1 MKRNKTM
8 KALVNR
14 IAIALCAA
22 AFVGSVFAID
32 DLPAPNAAGKIVLDT
47 PSGEYAATADV
58 VCTQVVFSANNISVD
73 LSADGGK
80 TISIPSTVTSD
91 GFAFSE
97 RHFTASVL
105 DGIWDFGGSA
115 NLKVG
120 SSHHDHAVTFSGTKV
135 RNVNSVIIGDTWK
148 RCKLTLE
155 DGAELGVGVMRIANG
170 SNAGQCTFEI
180 LGGSTAS
187 VVGNFIIEDG
197 TSVGAGGNLLSI
209 AGTGSSLSAPNASVV
224 LGRGCSNDRM
234 SVTDKGSAALQSL
247 TAGGVLNGTVAKN
260 TVLSV
265 DDATL
270 TTTGNLTIG
279 SGGSFGNRAEFT
291 NATLSVK
298 SIVVGSG
305 ANSTNNTLV
314 LAGSTTLTQTTPGD
328 DPFFFGSAG
337 GNEVV
342 MTDWFQYALTGDD
355 LMKVSSNNVVR
366 IRNGAKVTKSTIC
379 YLGTRDAS
387 SHDNTYSVEAGGT
400 SVLYRVNF
408 GGARNRIVVN
418 DGVFELTRASTGA
431 LALGCDTT
439 DTAANPTAGCELVLR
454 GTKPQY
460 KTTGETVVY
469 GDGRGALRFELPAA
483 ALETV
488 PMDCGTLTVQEGA
501 AIHVKCG
508 DYLSYIGD
516 ERGRVVL
523 ACASTAAKLT
533 VPQTVIDA
541 TNAELP
547 ERCKLAIDGKDLVLT
562 IRGNKGFVLT
572 YR

>member
-1 MKRNKTM
+1 M
-8 KALVNR
+8 KALENR

-22 AFVGSVFAID
+22 VFVGSVFAID
-32 DLPAPNAAGKIVLDT
+32 IPAPDADGKIVLNT
-47 PSGEYAATADV
+47 ESGKYAATTDV

-73 LSADGGK
+73 LSTDGGK
-80 TISIPSTVTSD
+80 TISIPSTVTTD
-91 GFAFSE
+91 GFSFSN
-97 RHFTASVL
+97 RYYVASVS
-105 DGIWDFGGSA
+105 GGVWDFGGGAS
-115 NLKVG
+115 LKVG
-120 SSHHDHAVTFSGTKV
+120 VSHHDHAMTFNGTKV
-135 RNVNSVIIGDTWK
+135 RNVNSVTIGDN
-148 RCKLTLE
+148 RRNCKLTLS
-155 DGAELGVGVMRIANG
+155 DGAELAAGSMRIASG
-170 SNAGQCTFEI
+170 SNSGSSTFEI
-180 LGGSTAS
+180 LGGST
-187 VVGNFIIEDG
+187 VTIGGNFIFDDG
-197 TSVGAGGNLLSI
+197 TSVGS
-209 AGTGSSLSAPNASVV
+209 GSNQLRIDGAESNLSASNASVT

-234 SVTDKGSAALQSL
+234 SVTDKGSATLQSL
-247 TAGGVLNGTVAKN
+247 TVGGVFNGTFA
-260 TVLSV
+260 TGSVLSV

-270 TTTGNLTIG
+270 TTTGNLTVG
-279 SGGSFGNRAEFT
+279 NGGAFGNRAEFT

-314 LAGSTTLTQTTPGD
+314 LAGSTSLKQSKAGD
-328 DPFFFGSAG
+328 DPFFFGDAG

-342 MTDWFQYALTGDD
+342 MTDGFQYALVGDD
-355 LMKVSSNNVVR
+355 LMKASSNNMVR
-366 IRNGAKVTKSTIC
+366 ICNGAKVTKATIC
-379 YLGTRDAS
+379 YFGTRDAS
-387 SHDNTYSVEAGGT
+387 SHDNTYSVEAGST

-408 GGARNRIVVN
+408 GGARNRIVVSN
-418 DGVFELTRASTGA
+418 GVFELTRNSTGA
-431 LALGCDTT
+431 LLLGYDTT
-439 DTAANPTAGCELVLR
+439 DTVANPTVGCELVLR

-460 KTTGETVVY
+460 KTAGETVVY
-469 GDGRGALRFELPAA
+469 GAGRGALRFDLPAA

>member
-1 MKRNKTM
+1 MKE
-8 KALVNR
+8 LENR

-32 DLPAPNAAGKIVLDT
+32 DLPAPNEAGKIVMAEA
-47 PSGEYAATADV
+47 GGKYAATTDV

-97 RHFTASVL
+97 RYFTASVL

-234 SVTDKGSAALQSL
+234 SVTDNGSAALQSL

-260 TVLSV
+260 TVLTV

-291 NATLSVK
+291 NATLSAK

-314 LAGSTTLTQTTPGD
+314 LAGSTTLTQTTPGS
-328 DPFFFGSAG
+328 DPFFFGAAG
-337 GNEVV
+337 ENEVIL
-342 MTDWFQYALTGDD
+342 TDGFQYEFTNKGDD
-355 LMKVSSNNVVR
+355 LMKASSSNVVR
-366 IRNGAKVTKSTIC
+366 ICNGAKVTKSTIC

-439 DTAANPTAGCELVLR
+439 DTAANPTVGCELVLR

-469 GDGRGALRFELPAA
+469 GAGRGALRFDLPAA

-488 PMDCGTLTVQEGA
+488 PMDCGTLKVQEGA
-501 AIHVKCG
+501 AIHVKCD

-516 ERGRVVL
+516 ERGNVVL
-523 ACASTAAKLT
+523 ASASTAANLT
-533 VPQTVIDA
+533 LPQSVLDA

-547 ERCKLAIDGKDLVLT
+547 DRCRLVVEGKDIVLK
-562 IRGNKGFVLT
+562 IRGNKGFVLSF
-572 YR
+572 R